1 MGGSKKVDKSYDY
14 TPADNKTKKEY
25 DLILSSAA
33 TAAGNVSFRMPK
45 IEGPLRKQHHNSTV
59 RAKAD
64 SILSQR
70 KQVITNQAKQLM
82 L

>member
-1 MGGSKKVDKSYDY
+1 MRETPKNANIAYMGGNKKLDKSCDY
-14 TPADNKTKKEY
+14 TPNENRKQRREY

-45 IEGPLRKQHHNSTV
+45 IEGPLRKAHNNSSV

-64 SILSQR
+64 SILS
-70 KQVITNQAKQLM
+70 
-82 L
+82 

>member
-1 MGGSKKVDKSYDY
+1 MGGNKKVDKSYDY

-45 IEGPLRKQHHNSTV
+45 IEGPLRK
-59 RAKAD
+59 
-64 SILSQR
+64 
-70 KQVITNQAKQLM
+70 
-82 L
+82 